1 MVGLGHNTTLN
12 NMRQQPFSYS
22 HVCVAHNGATI
33 HIAPLSK
40 KKPHPYNN
48 NSLDYIEEWK
58 KKLMN

>member
-22 HVCVAHNGATI
+22 HVCVAHNGAII

-40 KKPHPYNN
+40 KKPIH
-48 NSLDYIEEWK
+48 ITITH
-58 KKLMN
+58 